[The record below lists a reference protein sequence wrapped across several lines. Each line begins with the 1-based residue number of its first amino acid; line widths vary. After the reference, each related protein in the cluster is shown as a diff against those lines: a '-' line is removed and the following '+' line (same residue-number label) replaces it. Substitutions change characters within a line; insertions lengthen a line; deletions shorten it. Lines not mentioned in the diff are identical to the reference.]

1 MQDIRPQDGFWLQAN
16 RTALYVMPV
25 LQVGLLVTFLAVA
38 VLHVMYSWWL
48 LLLCLCTGLPS
59 PAPLIQVSEA
69 RHRFVQA
76 LPLVKPL

>member
-1 MQDIRPQDGFWLQAN
+1 MLQAN

-25 LQVGLLVTFLAVA
+25 LQMGLLAVFMVVA

-59 PAPLIQVSEA
+59 SASLVQLYEA
-69 RHRFVQA
+69 TD
-76 LPLVKPL
+76 